1 LLFAIGTASIRRGK
15 KHDPDRN
22 LGLSHPAAFFN
33 TDADFRAQIE
43 LNERVGLKS

>member
-1 LLFAIGTASIRRGK
+1 MGLVHAS
-15 KHDPDRN
+15 
-22 LGLSHPAAFFN
+22 AFFN